1 VTREVVLER
10 DVVAVEV
17 ARGRGYPASRWLKV
31 AGVGLLVYAAL
42 GLAMAAVLLAVALTV
57 VPRIQSLNRQ
67 MVGSLHATS
76 ATLTAAATSVGGA
89 QRSLDQARGVTDTA
103 AQTATDAAANLRQL
117 AAALNFQVFGS
128 QPFGELA
135 PRFAATADNL
145 QRVGAA
151 LTSTSQALQRN
162 SSDTGTVQATLST
175 VPRQLDGLADQLDAG
190 LSGLL
195 VPLELVLAGAWLLL
209 VLHSLLALA
218 AGIALLR
225 V

>member
-17 ARGRGYPASRWLKV
+17 VGGRGYRASRWLKL
-31 AGVGLLVYAAL
+31 AGVGLLIYAAL
-42 GLAMAAVLLAVALTV
+42 GLAMAAVLLAVTLTV
-57 VPRIQSLNRQ
+57 VPRIQNLNRQ

-76 ATLTAAATSVGGA
+76 ATLTAAASGVGGA
-89 QRSLDQARGVTDTA
+89 QRSLEQARGVTDAA
-103 AQTATDAAANLRQL
+103 AQSATDAAANLRQL
-117 AAALNFQVFGS
+117 AASLNFQVFGT

-135 PRFAATADNL
+135 PRFEATADNL

-175 VPRQLDGLADQLDAG
+175 VPRQLDGLADELD
-190 LSGLL
+190 SGLTGL
-195 VPLELVLAGAWLLL
+195 LLPLEVVLAGAWLLL
-209 VLHSLLALA
+209 VFHSVLALA

-225 V
+225 L